1 MEKYEIE
8 KLRDLPIEEVAS
20 QLGLQ
25 VARHKSLCPFHS
37 DHHAS
42 LSFNTRK
49 NLCRCFVC
57 MDESLDSIGLVM
69 KSLHVDFPK
78 ACFWLADRNG
88 ILLEKVRGRNWRRDC
103 GSASAAP
110 PAAVAPNAAPPTLDS
125 APSLAAS
132 PFSSSTASAVSS
144 AASPASAAVPSA
156 ASPFSSSADSAAS
169 TACASSPASPVAS
182 ASSASSPAAP
192 HSFDAARYA
201 RFFEHPWLNEAACRF
216 LFDERKIDGRVARWC
231 RLSSW
236 TDRKGVNWLQIPY
249 FDREGHLVGI
259 QNRNLDFHRKSRPT
273 DSMDSEKTGESSCPT
288 DFTDDTDFMDS
299 KKAGKSSRPTDSTDD
314 TDFMDSKKAGKGSCP
329 TDFTNGTDSKDDTDS
344 KAGTDFE
351 EAPRFRFPYG
361 SQCGIYNLQV
371 LNLLTPGERLFI
383 TEGCSDCW
391 AMLSAGHK
399 AIAIPSATLLKPEDR
414 DVLAYIS
421 ETFGVEWHMFP
432 DRDAPGERLFLQL
445 KEILPSLI
453 HHQLPPGC
461 KDFGEAYLKGF
472 NPAEEINRL

>member
-78 ACFWLADRNG
+78 ACFWLAERNG
-88 ILLEKVRGRNWRRDC
+88 ILLEKGRGRIWRRNC
-103 GSASAAP
+103 RS
-110 PAAVAPNAAPPTLDS
+110 DS
-125 APSLAAS
+125 ADS
-132 PFSSSTASAVSS
+132 PDSAVSPAS
-144 AASPASAAVPSA
+144 AASPAS
-156 ASPFSSSADSAAS
+156 
-169 TACASSPASPVAS
+169 TASPVAS

-249 FDREGHLVGI
+249 FDKEGRLVGI
-259 QNRNLDFHRKSRPT
+259 QNRNLDFHQKSRPT
-273 DSMDSEKTGESSCPT
+273 DSMDSEKTGKSSCPT
-288 DFTDDTDFMDS
+288 DFTDDTDSEDSEDS
-299 KKAGKSSRPTDSTDD
+299 KVSIG
-314 TDFMDSKKAGKGSCP
+314 
-329 TDFTNGTDSKDDTDS
+329 S
-344 KAGTDFE
+344 KAGTDSE

-371 LNLLTPGERLFI
+371 LKLLTPGERLFI

-414 DVLAYIS
+414 DVLAYIG

-453 HHQLPPGC
+453 HHQLPLGC

-472 NPAEEINRL
+472 NPAEEINLLLKFRK

>member
-78 ACFWLADRNG
+78 ACFWLAERNG
-88 ILLEKVRGRNWRRDC
+88 ILLEKGRGRNGWRRD
-103 GSASAAP
+103 
-110 PAAVAPNAAPPTLDS
+110 
-125 APSLAAS
+125 
-132 PFSSSTASAVSS
+132 SSSSPAASAVST
-144 AASPASAAVPSA
+144 AS
-156 ASPFSSSADSAAS
+156 
-169 TACASSPASPVAS
+169 
-182 ASSASSPAAP
+182 AAP
-192 HSFDAARYA
+192 HSFDATRYA

-236 TDRKGVNWLQIPY
+236 TDRKEVNWLQIPY
-249 FDREGHLVGI
+249 FDKEGRLVGI

-273 DSMDSEKTGESSCPT
+273 DSMDSEKTGKNSCPT
-288 DFTDDTDFMDS
+288 DFTDDTDSKDSEDS
-299 KKAGKSSRPTDSTDD
+299 KVSIG
-314 TDFMDSKKAGKGSCP
+314 
-329 TDFTNGTDSKDDTDS
+329 S
-344 KAGTDFE
+344 KADTDFE

-453 HHQLPPGC
+453 HHQLPLGC

-472 NPAEEINRL
+472 NPAEEINLLQKNVL